1 MNIAIVGTGYV
12 GLVTGTCFANAGNSV
27 TCLDIDQEK
36 LDKLRKG
43 QAHFFEPGL
52 SELMK
57 RSIEA
62 GRLVFTDN
70 TEEAFDGASIIF
82 ICVGTPTAADGNCDL
97 SGVMAVADSI
107 AAYFKDSSDKLPL
120 VVVKS
125 TVPVGTTETVA
136 QRIESTT
143 GLTISIANN
152 PEFLREGSAV
162 DDFMEPDRV
171 VCGVM
176 DEHGRTLFSELYAPF
191 VDQEKALFFFDI
203 RSSEM
208 VKYASNA
215 MLACKI
221 SFMNEIASLCE
232 RNGANIE
239 RVHDGM
245 CSDSRIGTKF
255 FRPGIGYGGSCFPK
269 DTLAVIEMGEKAD
282 APCLVNTAVHEINQR
297 QRVWFADRILNHFG
311 GSLSGKRIAMWGL
324 AFKPQ
329 TDDIRDAP
337 SIDIARAMI
346 KAGATI
352 AAYDAEASENFK
364 EAVPEAEMKKDMYAA
379 TEGADALIICTE
391 WAEFSAPDFARLT
404 LSLAS
409 PVLFDGRNMYTR
421 DAMATHGFHYY
432 SVGRSTVTPETS
444 AV

>member
-1 MNIAIVGTGYV
+1 MKIAIVGTGYV
-12 GLVTGTCFANAGNSV
+12 GLVTGTLFADAGNSV

-36 LDKLRKG
+36 LAKLRKG

-57 RSIEA
+57 RSIESD
-62 GRLVFTDN
+62 RLLFTDAS
-70 TEEAFDGASIIF
+70 EEAFNDADMIF
-82 ICVGTPTAADGNCDL
+82 ICVGTPTDKDGNCDL

-107 AAYFKDSSDKLPL
+107 ANSFQDREGQLPL
-120 VVVKS
+120 VIVKS
-125 TVPVGTTETVA
+125 TVPVGTTEAVA
-136 QRIESTT
+136 ERIESTT
-143 GLTISIANN
+143 GSTISIANN

-162 DDFMEPDRV
+162 DDFRKPDRV

-176 DEHGRTLFSELYAPF
+176 DDQGRKLFAELYAPF

-208 VKYASNA
+208 VKYAANA

-245 CSDSRIGTKF
+245 CSDSRIGTRF

-282 APCLVNTAVHEINQR
+282 APCLVNTAVHAINQR
-297 QRVWFADRILNHFG
+297 QRLWFADRILEHFC
-311 GSLSGKRIAMWGL
+311 GSLEGKRIAMWGL

-346 KAGATI
+346 EAGATI
-352 AAYDAEASENFK
+352 TAYDAEASENFK
-364 EAVPEAEMKKDMYAA
+364 DAVPEVEISKDMYGA
-379 TEGADALIICTE
+379 TKNADALVICTE
-391 WAEFSAPDFARLT
+391 WSEFSTPDFARLKMS
-404 LSLAS
+404 LSS
-409 PVLFDGRNMYTR
+409 PVLFDGRNMYSR
-421 DAMATHGFHYY
+421 EAMARNGFHYY
-432 SVGRSTVTPETS
+432 SVGRSTVSPETTT
-444 AV
+444 V